1 MLKIILDIIILTLT
15 IFLVIIVAFWLYGM
29 ITSKDFRYANVEGW
43 KACVKEHERKK
54 KGDSISRK
62 QYDNYYRT
70 GNRRYFY
77 DKNYK
82 V

>member
-43 KACVKEHERKK
+43 KASVKEHERKK

-70 GNRRYFY
+70 GNRRYLY

>member
-1 MLKIILDIIILTLT
+1 MLKIILDIIILTFT

-43 KACVKEHERKK
+43 KAIVKEHERKK

-70 GNRRYFY
+70 GNRRYLR
-77 DKNYK
+77 
-82 V
+82 